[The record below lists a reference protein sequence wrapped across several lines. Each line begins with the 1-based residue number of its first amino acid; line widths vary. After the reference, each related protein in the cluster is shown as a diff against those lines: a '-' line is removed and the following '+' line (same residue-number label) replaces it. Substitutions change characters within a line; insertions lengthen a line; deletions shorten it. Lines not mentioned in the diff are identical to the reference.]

1 MPPVDTKGL
10 SVPIRVSPIAL
21 GGGHVGVDRAHE
33 VAGPHRLVLEG
44 EMDDAVGLSGG
55 GRQTVEVVEIAAADL
70 GAHGGNGL
78 GRSVGAGEADDLV
91 AVVEKLGN
99 DGGGDVA

>member
-1 MPPVDTKGL
+1 
-10 SVPIRVSPIAL
+10 
-21 GGGHVGVDRAHE
+21 
-33 VAGPHRLVLEG
+33 VLEG
-44 EMDDAVGLSGG
+44 EMDDAVGLSGS

-91 AVVEKLGN
+91 AVVEKFG
-99 DGGGDVA
+99 DHGGGDMA